1 MKIKMEAQS
10 AVEKKEKEILDI
22 ELAINLKDSIE
33 NSPITKVASQELKDK
48 ILAIDDFELLKV
60 TKTIGSPI
68 TIKDAEILNEEMI
81 EHEF

>member
-1 MKIKMEAQS
+1 MEAQS

>member
-1 MKIKMEAQS
+1 VKIKMEAQS